1 MSQSQ
6 SVEKFEIWPAADEQ
20 NSNKNLSFSFPAVFS
35 HKDIVV
41 EANSW
46 RVDQIFWRVWILP
59 HCDHLV
65 CVQ

>member
-6 SVEKFEIWPAADEQ
+6 SVEKFEIWPAADER

-41 EANSW
+41 EANS
-46 RVDQIFWRVWILP
+46 
-59 HCDHLV
+59 
-65 CVQ
+65 